1 MLGFLMEGRVGGC
14 GWVEFCPH
22 QTLQL
27 IYLIHK
33 LGSVQCCKEKVIRK
47 AYIINRG
54 PPLLECCKILTL
66 LHSDVQPY
74 IVVFNRAHLD
84 QQDLWVLKD

>member
-1 MLGFLMEGRVGGC
+1 MPASNASLYVKGRVITDRPRC

-54 PPLLECCKILTL
+54 PPLLKCCKILTL

-74 IVVFNRAHLD
+74 IVCF
-84 QQDLWVLKD
+84 